1 MTEQEHGK
9 TNAERTDPVPDRPGA
24 DDPGRGRRLG
34 LDVGTV
40 RIGVS
45 LSDPDGILA
54 TPLETV
60 QADKTSGS
68 QPGAEFPRILELVA
82 ENFVV
87 EVIVGLPVTLR
98 SRRTDST
105 RRAEHYAR
113 RLRRDLDIPVRLVD
127 ERMSTMAATN
137 AMHASGV
144 SQKKGRA
151 RIDQAAAVH
160 ILQGWLD
167 ARRSFLDRER
177 VSDNDS

>member
-1 MTEQEHGK
+1 MT
-9 TNAERTDPVPDRPGA
+9 TPDRPGD

-40 RIGVS
+40 RIGVA

-60 QADKTSGS
+60 AAEKGSGRR
-68 QPGAEFPRILELVA
+68 PGSEFPRIVELVE

-87 EVIVGLPVTLR
+87 EVVVGLPVTLR
-98 SRRTDST
+98 SRTTEST
-105 RRAEHYAR
+105 VRAQNYAAA
-113 RLRRDLDIPVRLVD
+113 LRDALGTVPVRLVD
-127 ERMSTMAATN
+127 ERMSTVAATG
-137 AMHASGV
+137 AMRASGV
-144 SQKKGRA
+144 SERKGRS

-167 ARRSFLDRER
+167 ARSARNR
-177 VSDNDS
+177 VSDQ